1 MCAAPKKAC
10 VCCCARVFLCL
21 CEKKNFWREES
32 KNLKKT
38 ERRKAPHHTPFKS
51 KMSEVWF
58 WIKSR
63 EKKNRLHTRE
73 ERKARCQV
81 ERERERSHAY
91 ITRNY
96 CYNFSLS
103 LSSQN
108 NPKNFFGFSSFA
120 FLAFLLTIPFLL
132 FFLASASLFACSI
145 FFLRSSCILRI
156 SSGFISGPNPPKAF
170 MMVTLFLLLLLLL
183 FFCFRCCR

>member
-1 MCAAPKKAC
+1 MNE
-10 VCCCARVFLCL
+10 VVFVD
-21 CEKKNFWREES
+21 
-32 KNLKKT
+32 
-38 ERRKAPHHTPFKS
+38 KS
-51 KMSEVWF
+51 PR
-58 WIKSR
+58 R
-63 EKKNRLHTRE
+63 EKKKADYTRM

-81 ERERERSHAY
+81 ERRRSHAY

-120 FLAFLLTIPFLL
+120 LAFLLFFALAPFLL

-156 SSGFISGPNPPKAF
+156 SSGFISGPNPPKAL
-170 MMVTLFLLLLLLL
+170 MMVTLFLLLLLL
-183 FFCFRCCR
+183 FFCFRCCW

>member
-1 MCAAPKKAC
+1 MDKKQRKKKQITR
-10 VCCCARVFLCL
+10 AR
-21 CEKKNFWREES
+21 
-32 KNLKKT
+32 
-38 ERRKAPHHTPFKS
+38 
-51 KMSEVWF
+51 
-58 WIKSR
+58 R
-63 EKKNRLHTRE
+63 EKHDVKS
-73 ERKARCQV
+73 
-81 ERERERSHAY
+81 RERSHAY

-120 FLAFLLTIPFLL
+120 LAFLLFFALIPFLL

-156 SSGFISGPNPPKAF
+156 SSGFISGPNPPKAL
-170 MMVTLFLLLLLLL
+170 MMVTLFLLLLLL
-183 FFCFRCCR
+183 FFCFRCCC